1 MKVNIRWCYD
11 DHTKRHHVSKDW
23 KITDNLKRQRDELL
37 SRVGMYQSKCREA
50 GNKVPKPLCIWIS
63 TSGGCK
69 ILDYTATKTTG
80 LLQWVFPKPNQFN

>member
-23 KITDNLKRQRDELL
+23 KITDNLK
-37 SRVGMYQSKCREA
+37 CREA
-50 GNKVPKPLCIWIS
+50 GNKVPKPLCIWIN

-80 LLQWVFPKPNQFN
+80 LLQWVFPKSGQFN